1 MESESKLQPNGS
13 IDEMDQKQVENVRND
28 LLRCPNLDPDSD
40 AMKVALTALEEVEE
54 IIKVKVQLEM
64 KNDSIKQ
71 NKTNCF
77 PHTGVAIDTSY
88 TKYYK
93 HQPTIPK
100 HINIDVKR
108 DHNEASQ
115 IGTKNVSINEPKQ
128 LDTTRKNE
136 DKQNTKSSIGLKILR
151 TITVDLPLL
160 SLFLLT
166 LLTFSLSH
174 VYDNYLGPQIEYMKY
189 TDENRTHDISYYHRV
204 CPLGEMSTTKVEDLL
219 IGDDFTTD
227 ECVEHMMVHGT
238 LTKSGFSILDKIYS
252 VYLTPVYDNFFQ

>member
-1 MESESKLQPNGS
+1 MESESKLQTDAS

-40 AMKVALTALEEVEE
+40 AMKVALTALEEVQE

-64 KNDSIKQ
+64 KNDSVNQ
-71 NKTNCF
+71 NKTNRI
-77 PHTGVAIDTSY
+77 PHTGAAIDTSY
-88 TKYYK
+88 TKYYQ
-93 HQPTIPK
+93 HQPTIPR
-100 HINIDVKR
+100 HINVDVKR
-108 DHNEASQ
+108 DHNQASQ
-115 IGTKNVSINEPKQ
+115 FGTKNVSIHKPTQ
-128 LDTTRKNE
+128 LHTTKKNE
-136 DKQNTKSSIGLKILR
+136 DNQNTKSSIALKMLR
-151 TITVDLPLL
+151 IIAVELPLL
-160 SLFLLT
+160 SLFVLT
-166 LLTFSLSH
+166 LMTFSLSH

-238 LTKSGFSILDKIYS
+238 FSKS
-252 VYLTPVYDNFFQ
+252 